1 MQDLDKR
8 LSHCQ
13 DCARFHIN
21 SKGFRDVW
29 ISCGKFGVGV
39 HKVFENGPKAVTAY
53 LARIKSCYKKY
64 PKCKEDKK

>member
-1 MQDLDKR
+1 MDKR

-13 DCARFHIN
+13 GCSRFHIN
-21 SKGFRDVW
+21 PKGFQDIW

-39 HKVFENGPKAVTAY
+39 HKVFENDPAAITAY
-53 LARIKSCYKKY
+53 LIRVKSYKKY